1 MRRGQYMIL
10 SLLLVAAIVSGSLT
24 ACSKSPV
31 GTDTSGSDRKI
42 QYMMLMFSNK
52 HIDEIKDYLPEM
64 KQLYG
69 QIDPESDRMYS
80 FGVVGPMLLTQSI
93 EQMQHVINTGF
104 DYAEKYD
111 IPVYFQLDDVT
122 NYSKYYGS
130 DAETKFYEHPE
141 MCEWVQF
148 PTEGEDW
155 GGQNDYGKLPAFWFN
170 WGIWMRSP
178 AFPNLAS
185 PEFKAL
191 IAGNLQKGVLEPLK
205 RRYEK
210 LKSENKAYLF
220 AGMAIGWETHIP
232 DYSDNNTML
241 GLDKNNPPSDTI
253 TGETMEQWEYTQ
265 YGYAAL
271 HTLGYNQEKLDAEAS
286 RNGKSTQ
293 EYTKTL
299 LYGVIHDFSEFMAK
313 QAFNSGLPRH
323 KIFTH
328 MVSLSTSLI
337 VQSTF
342 NPPTW
347 CAVNLYSIPGF
358 TMSPVTCPYDMP
370 ALKEDILTAD
380 PVMDNFGCVEGYAAG
395 LKDEEKAY
403 EYLQDMFSN
412 GALIV
417 AVFSYADQ
425 GTRLFHFSRSPEFG
439 YNMAVVKWLNE

>member
-1 MRRGQYMIL
+1 MKHRQYWTL
-10 SLLLVAAIVSGSLT
+10 SLLLLAAIVSGNLISCT
-24 ACSKSPV
+24 KMPE
-31 GTDTSGSDRKI
+31 GTDVPGSDRKI
-42 QYMMLMFSNK
+42 QYMMFMFSNK
-52 HIDEIKDYLPEM
+52 HIDEIEDYLPEM

-69 QIDPESDRMYS
+69 EIDPESDRMYS

-93 EQMQHVINTGF
+93 EQMQQVINTGF
-104 DYAEKYD
+104 DYALTYD

-130 DAETKFYEHPE
+130 GAETRFYEHPE
-141 MCEWVQF
+141 MCEWIQF
-148 PTEGEDW
+148 PEKGEKW

-191 IAGNLQKGVLEPLK
+191 IADNLQKGVLEPIHK
-205 RRYEK
+205 RYEELQRK
-210 LKSENKAYLF
+210 GKTHLF

-232 DYSDNNTML
+232 DYSDNNTIL
-241 GLDKNNPPSDTI
+241 GLDKTNPPSDTI
-253 TGETMEQWEYTQ
+253 TGETMEQWEYAQ

-271 HTLGYNQEKLDAEAS
+271 HTLGYDQGKLEAEAT
-286 RNGKSTQ
+286 RNGKSAQ
-293 EYTKTL
+293 AYMKTL
-299 LYGVIHDFSEFMAK
+299 LYDVIHDFSEFMAK
-313 QAFNSGLPRH
+313 QAFDSGLPRH

-347 CAVNLYSIPGF
+347 CAVNPYSTPGF

-370 ALKEDILTAD
+370 TLKDDILSAD
-380 PVMDNFGCVEGYAAG
+380 PAMNNFGCVEGYAAG
-395 LKDEEKAY
+395 LKDEEKAD
-403 EYLQDMFSN
+403 EYLHDMFSN
-412 GALIV
+412 GALMV

-425 GTRLFHFSRSPEFG
+425 GTRLFHFSRSPDFG
-439 YNMAVVKWLNE
+439 FNKSVVKWLNQ